1 MYPQPSKIEVA
12 RTRSTLIAPIAGAS
26 ALEYGI
32 VNSGVVP
39 NSSW

>member
-12 RTRSTLIAPIAGAS
+12 RTRLTLTVPIAGAS
-26 ALEYGI
+26 VAEYGI

-39 NSSW
+39 NSS